1 MQLEE
6 RLESFKERIKKD
18 DFLECKGLGNEIP
31 YWIFD
36 FEPEKELLVR
46 DTVEKIVSTYES
58 RHSIKII
65 EINLYGLCLELL
77 SRKLSDEKIC
87 QFEEKKGSDTLLE
100 KIRLILKPDVI
111 KKEIAGILQ
120 GDYSIVFLTGVGSAW
135 PMIRAHSVLNNLHS
149 VTGKK
154 PLVIFYPG
162 KFSGLDLSLFGVFK
176 NKNYYRAFPLM
187 PDVK

>member
-1 MQLEE
+1 MLLEE
-6 RLESFKERIKKD
+6 RLELFKEKIRTK

-31 YWIFD
+31 YWIFE
-36 FEPEKELLVR
+36 FEPEKELLIR
-46 DTVEKIVSTYES
+46 ENVEKIVSTFEN

-65 EINLYGLCLELL
+65 EINLYELCLEIL
-77 SRKLSDEKIC
+77 SQKLSDEKIS
-87 QFEEKKGSDTLLE
+87 QFEKKKGSNTLLE

-111 KKEIAGILQ
+111 KKEIAEILQ
-120 GDYSIVFLTGVGSAW
+120 DDYHIVFLTGVGNAW
-135 PMIRAHSVLNNLHS
+135 PMIRAHSILNNLHS
-149 VTGKK
+149 MAGKK

-176 NKNYYRAFPLM
+176 NKNYYRAFPLI